1 MDKKLLDILVCPVS
15 GAALSLADADTLNRA
30 NAAIRA
36 GKARHADGSAVYA
49 PLDQALQTD
58 DGATLY
64 RIEDDIPMMLPDQ
77 GVEIRD

>member
-15 GAALSLADADTLNRA
+15 GAALSLADADTLAHA
-30 NAAIRA
+30 NEAIRS

-49 PLDQALQTD
+49 PLEQALLTD

-64 RIEDDIPMMLPDQ
+64 RIDDDIPMMLPDR
-77 GVEIRD
+77 GIEIRA